1 MRHTPIILS
10 AARVAVI
17 LLAALGAVVGTSE
30 IVAAQQTGRAPKTAT
45 IHVADSAQVQVVRL
59 RDGSSIVGR
68 VIEVGPDTIRFAAIG
83 GTLALT
89 RADIIDLRDVAK
101 SSMRRGEVWAVNPNA
116 TRLFFAPTGRMLA
129 KGEGYF
135 SDTYLFFMGVQGGV
149 SSRFNLGGGMSVFPL
164 DNFTDNALFITP
176 KIGVVASPKFNLA
189 VGALAGFVGGL
200 VDDGEDASFGV
211 LYGVGTFGS
220 PDASIT
226 VGTGLAYA
234 AGQFA
239 DRPVAMLGAER
250 RLGRRVS
257 FVSENYLIPNED
269 VHGVI
274 SYGLR
279 FYGEKLSTDLA
290 FWNAPGSEMVFPG
303 IPYVAFSVKF

>member
-1 MRHTPIILS
+1 MHPASIVRS
-10 AARVAVI
+10 AARLTAI
-17 LLAALGAVVGTSE
+17 LLAELGAVVSTSG
-30 IVAAQQTGRAPKTAT
+30 IVIAQQSGAAPKTAT
-45 IHVADSAQVQVVRL
+45 IRVVDSTQVQVIRL
-59 RDGSSIVGR
+59 KDGSSIVGR
-68 VIEVGPDTIRFAAIG
+68 VTHVGPDTIRFAATG

-89 RADIIDLRDVAK
+89 RADIVDVRDVPT
-101 SSMRRGEVWAVNPNA
+101 SSMRRGEVWPVNPNA
-116 TRLFFAPTGRMLA
+116 TRLFFAPTGRMLSR
-129 KGEGYF
+129 GEGYF
-135 SDTYLFFMGVQGGV
+135 SDTYLFFMSVQGGV
-149 SSRFNLGGGMSVFPL
+149 SSRFNLGGGLSVLPL
-164 DNFTDNALFITP
+164 DNFADNALFITP
-176 KIGVVASPKFNLA
+176 KIGVVASPRFNLA

-239 DRPVAMLGAER
+239 DRPVAMLGAES

-257 FVSENYLIPNED
+257 FVTENYLIPNQD

-279 FYGEKLSTDLA
+279 FYSEKLSTDVA
-290 FWNAPGSEMVFPG
+290 FWNAPGSHMVFPG

>member
-1 MRHTPIILS
+1 MHRASMVRS
-10 AARVAVI
+10 AARLAAI
-17 LLAALGAVVGTSE
+17 LLAELGALVGTGR
-30 IVAAQQTGRAPKTAT
+30 IVVAQQSGSAARTAT
-45 IHVADSAQVQVVRL
+45 IRVAESTQMQVIRL

-68 VIEVGPDTIRFAAIG
+68 VTEVGPDTIRFAATG

-89 RADIIDLRDVAK
+89 RADIIEVRDVAK
-101 SSMRRGEVWAVNPNA
+101 SSMRRGEVWPVNPNA

-135 SDTYLFFMGVQGGV
+135 NDTYLLFLSIQGGL
-149 SSRFNLGGGMSVFPL
+149 SSRFNLGGGMSVLPL
-164 DNFTDNALFITP
+164 DNFADNALFITP

-200 VDDGEDASFGV
+200 VGDGENASFGV
-211 LYGVGTFGS
+211 LYSVGTFGS

-226 VGTGLAYA
+226 AGTGLAYA

-239 DRPVAMLGAER
+239 DRPVAMLGGES

-257 FVSENYLIPNED
+257 VVTENYFIPNEE

-290 FWNAPGSEMVFPG
+290 FWNTPGTRMVFPG
-303 IPYVAFSVKF
+303 IPYAAFSVKF